1 MTIHDPKL
9 DPKLDRRKLLAATGL
24 GAASLFL
31 PSLARR
37 GAAQS
42 APPKR
47 LVIMFSLHG
56 TNYPNWRMRRTG
68 LDENTAWEFPF
79 DDADPNSFSEV
90 LRPLHGVRQNLLVL
104 DGIAQVSAIGDVL
117 FNNHPKGRIH
127 ALTAAPFTRLNGEV
141 ATSTQASFDQVMA
154 QRIRRADR
162 LPSLELMGIGND
174 AFVYSGAGAA
184 VPFEASPRAAFDRLF
199 PGTSTPS
206 PVSNAE
212 RIRGAQASV
221 LDFVQGEFDVVKRRL
236 STEDQQKLDLHR
248 DYIRDLELRLGNL
261 STVTCERPER
271 PGNISTSDY
280 QGRFDA
286 FVRVAGA
293 ALACDL
299 TRVVTFGMP
308 QLSNAQAGA
317 PPGDIHTDYAHHE
330 ADNPTA
336 ATVMTNYHRVHA
348 EHFRTLVDTL
358 ARIPEGNGTVL
369 DNTVCMWVNEL
380 ATGNHKFER
389 WPVVLAG
396 GTGTGLRF
404 GRYVRW
410 PATIPT
416 PNPNPTWGGVEPL
429 VGPPHNKLF
438 VSVARAL
445 GVDMAQ
451 IGSASIRTV
460 AGVNIDLTGPLDRLT

>member
-330 ADNPTA
+330 AAITA
-336 ATVMTNYHRVHA
+336 STPSTSGRSSILWREFPREMAPSSTTPSACGSTSSRRGITSSSA
-348 EHFRTLVDTL
+348 GPSCSPEAP
-358 ARIPEGNGTVL
+358 AR
-369 DNTVCMWVNEL
+369 
-380 ATGNHKFER
+380 AS
-389 WPVVLAG
+389 A
-396 GTGTGLRF
+396 
-404 GRYVRW
+404 
-410 PATIPT
+410 
-416 PNPNPTWGGVEPL
+416 
-429 VGPPHNKLF
+429 
-438 VSVARAL
+438 SVATSAGPRRSRRRTRTPRGAASSPSSARRTTSCSCPSRAP
-445 GVDMAQ
+445 
-451 IGSASIRTV
+451 SASTWRRSAPRASAPSPASTS
-460 AGVNIDLTGPLDRLT
+460 T